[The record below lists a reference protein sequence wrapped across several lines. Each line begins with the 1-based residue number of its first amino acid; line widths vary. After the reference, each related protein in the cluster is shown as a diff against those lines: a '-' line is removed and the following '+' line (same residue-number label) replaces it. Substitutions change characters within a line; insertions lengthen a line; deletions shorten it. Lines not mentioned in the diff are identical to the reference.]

1 MVAASAAGSAASVK
15 IVPPEPPVRLVARP
29 VVNLGSTCYMNAV
42 LQALAH
48 APELCLAMDCDP
60 HHVTCPIAAENR
72 KRRLSASPTSSP
84 EEQQQTE
91 NDFRRHNSNRM
102 PTSRKLRRSSR
113 KSPNTTTDDNNND
126 NSDGDHKYCALCEME
141 WHLQEVHSQRDKDKP
156 VAPSFFVHG
165 FIDHVAPWFK
175 LGQQE
180 DSHEFLRLLI
190 DAMQRSCK
198 NARREDAMEE
208 DIPPIGEDGSNDA
221 TTFVADSK
229 DVEYPFQL
237 FRGTVESCVTCDS
250 CKASSST
257 LDPIEDVGLEVTTS
271 SPPAS
276 SSTRGSSPNTSEALA
291 DVNSAFQR
299 FARVEALDAGYKC
312 EKCGKGGRATKQSRL
327 ASIPPI
333 LTLHLKRFR
342 YGADGRPSPAHNN
355 SRRAHKI
362 SGSAKIEGHIKFEQI
377 FNLKPYLTDKL
388 QQKQKALFC
397 RLFAVIVHAGKNSHS
412 GHYVAY
418 VRNVSSNEW
427 WKMDDARVT
436 QASLDEVMNAEAYM
450 LFYRVLDHPFAVQL
464 EERAKKMREDREE
477 ILARL
482 AAEAK
487 AEEEAKKVKAAA
499 AQSEAAAAETEK
511 ENLPAAEN
519 KKAVES
525 PSAKATDAK
534 VKAEASTSS
543 SKPAANASNTSKTTP
558 PPPPGSAATAS
569 VSNSRKRGLPT
580 YTDGKSWA
588 KANTRLKSSQYSSLR
603 RAEEY
608 INENVQFKPDF
619 FKRINEEGSKA
630 NAKVDQCPIKRI
642 TGEDVV
648 GGYSKFSLGL
658 KKTLHR
664 IAQRYEEENG
674 ESLFTAPVAG
684 QSEAAA
690 KSNLLDKFVAV
701 GGSTA
706 GQDDLL

>member
-1 MVAASAAGSAASVK
+1 MVAASAAGSSAAASAR
-15 IVPPEPPVRLVARP
+15 IVPPGPPVRQVARP

-60 HHVTCPIAAENR
+60 HHVTCPIALENR

-102 PTSRKLRRSSR
+102 PLSRKLRRSSR
-113 KSPNTTTDDNNND
+113 KSPNTTQDDHNTD
-126 NSDGDHKYCALCEME
+126 NSNDGDQHPKYCALCEME
-141 WHLQEVHSQRDKDKP
+141 WHLQEVHSQKDKDKP

-208 DIPPIGEDGSNDA
+208 DIPPIGDDGSNDA
-221 TTFVADSK
+221 ISFVADSK

-237 FRGTVESCVTCDS
+237 FRGTVDSCVTCDS
-250 CKASSST
+250 CGASSST
-257 LDPIEDVGLEVTTS
+257 LDPIEDVGLEVHS
-271 SPPAS
+271 SPPA
-276 SSTRGSSPNTSEALA
+276 STRGSSPNTSEALA

-299 FARVEALDAGYKC
+299 FARVEALDQGYKC
-312 EKCGKGGRATKQSRL
+312 EKCGKRGATKQSRL

-342 YGADGRPSPAHNN
+342 YGADGRPSPAPNN
-355 SRRAHKI
+355 SRRAHKN

-464 EERAKKMREDREE
+464 EERAKKMRDDREE

-487 AEEEAKKVKAAA
+487 AEEEAKKAKTAEP
-499 AQSEAAAAETEK
+499 SPAETEK

-519 KKAVES
+519 KKPVES
-525 PSAKATDAK
+525 PSAKVSDAK
-534 VKAEASTSS
+534 AKPDAAPS
-543 SKPAANASNTSKTTP
+543 SKPASNSASSKTTP
-558 PPPPGSAATAS
+558 PPPPTTSSSVASGSNN
-569 VSNSRKRGLPT
+569 NSRKRGLPT

-674 ESLFTAPVAG
+674 ESLFAAAVG
-684 QSEAAA
+684 QSDAGA

-701 GGSTA
+701 GGA
-706 GQDDLL
+706 PAVQDDLL